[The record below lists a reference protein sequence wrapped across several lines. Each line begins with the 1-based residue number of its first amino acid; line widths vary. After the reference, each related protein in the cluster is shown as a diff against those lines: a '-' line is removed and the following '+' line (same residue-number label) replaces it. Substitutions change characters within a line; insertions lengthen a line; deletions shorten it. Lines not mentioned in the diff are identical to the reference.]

1 MFRSADPSIWNT
13 DTNAGYANFAVKI
26 ESLPPTVRYV
36 RVRRGNGEAVVLPIT
51 KPELTK
57 EVYGPEYGWVGAGQK
72 IYSDAFLGICVTSK
86 PLAMKRGDIFIGR
99 VNERRYSGWGFGH
112 AHQGG
117 NTKVAWNGVP
127 VPKDPLEIAVLDREL
142 NSREKRECRVL
153 Q

>member
-1 MFRSADPSIWNT
+1 
-13 DTNAGYANFAVKI
+13 VKI

-51 KPELTK
+51 KQELTK

-72 IYSDAFLGICVTSK
+72 IYSDAFLGICITSK

-117 NTKVAWNGVP
+117 TTNFAWNGVP